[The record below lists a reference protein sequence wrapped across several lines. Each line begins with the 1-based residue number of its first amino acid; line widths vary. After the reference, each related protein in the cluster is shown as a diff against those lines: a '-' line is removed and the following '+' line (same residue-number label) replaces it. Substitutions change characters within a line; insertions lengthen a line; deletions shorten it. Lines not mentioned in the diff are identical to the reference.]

1 MNINEL
7 TTFCGEFEK
16 NASVGKVLKSL
27 FMAKKKLPLG
37 KRLRT
42 AGKSLLGTGLI
53 VGGLGVGGLAY
64 GAVSQPG
71 SIRNKAP
78 SRFKY

>member
-1 MNINEL
+1 MDINEL
-7 TTFCGEFEK
+7 TTFYGEFEK
-16 NASVGKVLKSL
+16 NASVGKVLSKL
-27 FMAKKKLPLG
+27 FMAKKKLPFG
-37 KRLRT
+37 QRLRT

-53 VGGLGVGGLAY
+53 VGGLGAGGLAY

-71 SIRNKAP
+71 SIRNRVP